1 LQNYVPNVPNYFI
14 KKKKQKQK
22 QKSQKENLPTIV
34 EGVP

>member
-1 LQNYVPNVPNYFI
+1 LENYVPNVPNYFI
-14 KKKKQKQK
+14 KTKNKKS